1 MAAALN
7 GVFANTLQEKIRKSK
22 ILVVGA
28 GGIGCEILK
37 NLVLSGFPD
46 IEIIDLDTIDLSNL
60 NRQFLFHREH
70 VGKSKAQVARE
81 SALQFNPDVKIQA
94 YHDSIMA
101 TDYGVNFFK
110 KFDIVLNALDN
121 RAARNHVNRM
131 CLHAEVPLIESGTA
145 GYNGQVELIKK
156 GLTQCYECTPK
167 AKQKT
172 FPGCTI
178 RNTPSEPIHC
188 IVWAKHLFNQLF
200 GESVEDEDISPDMA
214 DPEGNTA
221 GDGEQ
226 EVKMDDNIPENE
238 SGNIV
243 RVNTRQWAKEADYD
257 AATLFNKF
265 FYDDIK
271 YLLSMSNLW
280 KERKAPTPLKW
291 DSVLVKKDNAENDI
305 SADAPKDTTQHYHK
319 VWSLAECSTVFA
331 DCIKKLKTSYL
342 KLNDGEALV
351 WDKDD
356 QPAMD
361 FVAACANIRAYIF
374 EIGRKSR
381 FEIKSMAGNII
392 PAIATTNAITAGV
405 VVLQAFKVLQGQL
418 EKCKSVYMRLRQ
430 NPRQQLL
437 VPEKI
442 LTAPNPKCIVCS
454 SEPAVHIRIDTKKM
468 RIKDFRDDVL
478 IKTLNM
484 VNPDVVEPNKGIVV
498 ISSEEG
504 ETECN
509 EDKLMSELGIVDG
522 VILKCDD
529 FFQNYELD
537 VVVIHF
543 DAERDESLFEV
554 ASESNQ
560 IKAKEIEPILA
571 ESNGNKKAESTGEEE
586 AEDGPSTSKKSRIT
600 EVVEDDDDLCLIE
613 DDDECNAED
622 KVVAATD
629 KKSRVAEEFEN
640 DEDLS
645 LIEDDDVCTVED
657 KVVAATDKLTVTS
670 PVKGATVP
678 KLSNKRK
685 PSPLTDDEVTEI
697 KDSDDEEIDGPTKSK
712 RFRSSP
718 PKDLNTSEVINI
730 D

>member
-7 GVFANTLQEKIRKSK
+7 GVFPSTLQENVQKSK

-81 SALQFNPDVKIQA
+81 SALQFNPDVNIKA
-94 YHDSIMA
+94 YHDSILS
-101 TDYGVNFFK
+101 TDYGVSFFK

-214 DPEGNTA
+214 DPEANTVDA
-221 GDGEQ
+221 EEKGESEDK
-226 EVKMDDNIPENE
+226 EVAKTIPETE
-238 SGNIV
+238 TGNV
-243 RVNTRQWAKEADYD
+243 ARVNTRQWAKDSSYD

-265 FYDDIK
+265 FFDDIN
-271 YLLSMSNLW
+271 YLLSMANLW

-291 DSVLVKKDNAENDI
+291 DNVLLKQDNGEGVTAEGL
-305 SADAPKDTTQHYHK
+305 KDTTKHYHK
-319 VWSLAECSTVFA
+319 VWSLAECATVFA
-331 DCIKKLKTSYL
+331 DCLKKLSASFL
-342 KLNDGEALV
+342 KLDDGESLV

-381 FEIKSMAGNII
+381 FEVKSMAGNII

-405 VVLQAFKVLQGQL
+405 VVLQTFKVLQGQL
-418 EKCKSVYMRLRQ
+418 DKCKSVYMRLRQ

-437 VPEKI
+437 VPEKF
-442 LTAPNPKCIVCS
+442 LTAPNPNCIVCS
-454 SEPAVHIRIDTKKM
+454 SEPAVHIRIDTKRM
-468 RIKDFRDDVL
+468 RIKDFRDEVL

-509 EDKLMSELGIVDG
+509 EEKLMSEMGIVDG
-522 VILKCDD
+522 VVLKCDD
-529 FFQNYELD
+529 FFQNYELE
-537 VVVIHF
+537 VIVIHF
-543 DAERDESLFEV
+543 DAERDEALFEV
-554 ASESNQ
+554 ASDSSQ
-560 IKAKEIEPILA
+560 IKQKGSEPA
-571 ESNGNKKAESTGEEE
+571 VKESNGKQPTKSTEEDDS
-586 AEDGPSTSKKSRIT
+586 ADGPSTSKKSRAT
-600 EVVEDDDDLCLIE
+600 EVVEDDDDDLCLIE
-613 DDDECNAED
+613 DDEDGNAE
-622 KVVAATD
+622 
-629 KKSRVAEEFEN
+629 E
-640 DEDLS
+640 
-645 LIEDDDVCTVED
+645 
-657 KVVAATDKLTVTS
+657 KVVAATDKLSVSS
-670 PVKGATVP
+670 PVKESPPPLQGGG
-678 KLSNKRK
+678 KRK
-685 PSPLTDDEVTEI
+685 PSETIDDDITEI
-697 KDSDDEEIDGPTKSK
+697 KDSDDEEDDGPTQIK
-712 RFRSSP
+712 RMRTDISNVSS
-718 PKDLNTSEVINI
+718 NEVINI

>member
-1 MAAALN
+1 MAASLN
-7 GVFANTLQEKIRKSK
+7 GIFPTSLQEKIKTSK
-22 ILVVGA
+22 LLVVGA

-81 SALQFNPDVKIQA
+81 SALQFNPDVKITA

-110 KFDIVLNALDN
+110 KFDVVLNALDN

-131 CLHAEVPLIESGTA
+131 CLNAEVPLIESGTA

-167 AKQKT
+167 AAQKS

-200 GESVEDEDISPDMA
+200 GETVDDEDISPDVA
-214 DPEGNTA
+214 DPEAQAEENDDLPAADAEGAGGDKKSKSQEDTVPKDGN
-221 GDGEQ
+221 
-226 EVKMDDNIPENE
+226 V
-238 SGNIV
+238 V
-243 RVNTRQWAKEADYD
+243 RVNTRQWAKDSNYD
-257 AATLFNKF
+257 AETLFNKF

-280 KERKAPTPLKW
+280 KTRKPPTPIKW
-291 DSVLVKKDNAENDI
+291 DNVLFKKDD
-305 SADAPKDTTQHYHK
+305 SVVDDSYMRQYHK
-319 VWSLAECSTVFA
+319 TWSLEECAGVFA
-331 DCIKKLKTSYL
+331 DCLKKLKINL
-342 KLNDGEALV
+342 EKLEEGDSLV

-361 FVAACANIRAYIF
+361 FVAACANIRGYIF
-374 EIGRKSR
+374 EIARKSR

-405 VVLQAFKVLQGQL
+405 VVMQTFKVLQNEL
-418 EKCKSVYMRLRQ
+418 EKCKSVYMRLRP

-437 VPEKI
+437 VPEKF
-442 LTAPNPKCIVCS
+442 LTTPNPNCYVCAA
-454 SEPAVHIRIDTKKM
+454 EPAIHLRIDTKRM
-468 RIKDFRDDVL
+468 HIKEFRDEVL

-484 VNPDVVEPNKGIVV
+484 VNPDVIIDAKGVVV

-509 EDKLMSELGIVDG
+509 EGKLLCEMDIVDG
-522 VILKCDD
+522 VLLKCDD
-529 FFQNYELD
+529 FFQNYELSIII
-537 VVVIHF
+537 IHI
-543 DAERDESLFEV
+543 DAERDEPMFEV
-554 ASESNQ
+554 IADKNQLKPKEESKDETNE
-560 IKAKEIEPILA
+560 KA
-571 ESNGNKKAESTGEEE
+571 NGKDDDMS
-586 AEDGPSTSKKSRIT
+586 DGPSTSKKARISD
-600 EVVEDDDDLCLIE
+600 VIDDDDDDLCVI
-613 DDDECNAED
+613 D
-622 KVVAATD
+622 
-629 KKSRVAEEFEN
+629 
-640 DEDLS
+640 
-645 LIEDDDVCTVED
+645 DDDVVEVKEPSSD
-657 KVVAATDKLTVTS
+657 ATTEQVTAATDKLKVTS
-670 PVKGATVP
+670 PDKPVAK
-678 KLSNKRK
+678 KRK
-685 PSPLTDDEVTEI
+685 PTDDDITEVL
-697 KDSDDEEIDGPTKSK
+697 DSDEENAPTQSK
-712 RFRSSP
+712 RSRTSA
-718 PKDLNTSEVINI
+718 PKASGEVINI

>member
-7 GVFANTLQEKIRKSK
+7 GVFPSTLQENVQKSK

-81 SALQFNPDVKIQA
+81 SALQFNPDVNIKA
-94 YHDSIMA
+94 YHDSIMS
-101 TDYGVNFFK
+101 TDYGVSFFK

-214 DPEGNTA
+214 DPEANTV
-221 GDGEQ
+221 DSEEKSENEDK
-226 EVKMDDNIPENE
+226 EVAKTIPETE
-238 SGNIV
+238 TGNV
-243 RVNTRQWAKEADYD
+243 ARVNTRQWAKDSSYD

-265 FYDDIK
+265 FFDDIN

-291 DSVLVKKDNAENDI
+291 DNVLIKQDNGVGVTAE
-305 SADAPKDTTQHYHK
+305 ALKDTTKHYHK
-319 VWSLAECSTVFA
+319 VWSLAECATVFG
-331 DCIKKLKTSYL
+331 DCLKKLSTSF
-342 KLNDGEALV
+342 LNLDDGESLV

-381 FEIKSMAGNII
+381 FEVKSMAGNII

-405 VVLQAFKVLQGQL
+405 VVLQTFKVLQGQL
-418 EKCKSVYMRLRQ
+418 DKCKSVYMRLRQ

-437 VPEKI
+437 VPEKF
-442 LTAPNPKCIVCS
+442 LTAPNPNCIVCS
-454 SEPAVHIRIDTKKM
+454 SEPAVHIRIDTKRM

-509 EDKLMSELGIVDG
+509 EEKLMSEMGIVDG
-522 VILKCDD
+522 VVLKCDD
-529 FFQNYELD
+529 FFQNYELE
-537 VVVIHF
+537 VIVIHF

-554 ASESNQ
+554 ASDSSQ
-560 IKAKEIEPILA
+560 IKQKDSEPVLK
-571 ESNGNKKAESTGEEE
+571 ESNGKQAAKQTEEDDS
-586 AEDGPSTSKKSRIT
+586 ADGPSTSKKSRVA
-600 EVVEDDDDLCLIE
+600 EVVDDDDDLCLIE
-613 DDDECNAED
+613 DDEDGNAE
-622 KVVAATD
+622 
-629 KKSRVAEEFEN
+629 EN
-640 DEDLS
+640 
-645 LIEDDDVCTVED
+645 
-657 KVVAATDKLTVTS
+657 VVAATDKLSVTS
-670 PVKGATVP
+670 PVKESP
-678 KLSNKRK
+678 PPLQRSIKRK
-685 PSPLTDDEVTEI
+685 PSETIVEDITEI
-697 KDSDDEEIDGPTKSK
+697 KDSDDEEDDGPTQIK
-712 RFRSSP
+712 RMRS
-718 PKDLNTSEVINI
+718 DTSNVFSNEVINI

>member
-1 MAAALN
+1 MAATLN
-7 GVFANTLQEKIRKSK
+7 GVFPTTLQEKVQQSK

-37 NLVLSGFPD
+37 NLVLSGFAD

-81 SALQFNPDVKIQA
+81 SALQFNPDVKIKA

-101 TDYGVNFFK
+101 TDYGVSFFK
-110 KFDIVLNALDN
+110 KFDVVLNALDN

-214 DPEGNTA
+214 DPEVNTA
-221 GDGEQ
+221 SGDGEQ
-226 EVKMDDNIPENE
+226 SEQKNNGAPTVPETE
-238 SGNIV
+238 SGNV
-243 RVNTRQWAKEADYD
+243 TRVNTRQWAKDSEYD

-265 FYDDIK
+265 FFDDIK

-291 DSVLVKKDNAENDI
+291 DNVLVQQNEAKNEILAEKDY
-305 SADAPKDTTQHYHK
+305 TRFYHS
-319 VWSLAECSTVFA
+319 VWSLAECAAVFK
-331 DCIKKLKTSYL
+331 DCLKKLSGQFL
-342 KLNDGEALV
+342 KLDDGEALV

-405 VVLQAFKVLQGQL
+405 VVLQTFKVLQGQL

-437 VPEKI
+437 VPEKF
-442 LTAPNPKCIVCS
+442 LTAPNPNCIVCS
-454 SEPAVHIRIDTKKM
+454 SEPAVHIRIDTKRM

-484 VNPDVVEPNKGIVV
+484 VNPDVVEPNKGIVI

-504 ETECN
+504 ETESN
-509 EDKLMSELGIVDG
+509 EEKLMSEMGIVDG
-522 VILKCDD
+522 VVLKCDD

-537 VVVIHF
+537 VIVIHF
-543 DAERDESLFEV
+543 DADREDDLFEV
-554 ASESNQ
+554 TSESNQ
-560 IKAKEIEPILA
+560 IKQKDDEKKEVAETNGKKPV
-571 ESNGNKKAESTGEEE
+571 ESNK
-586 AEDGPSTSKKSRIT
+586 EDDATAGPSTSKKSRVT
-600 EVVEDDDDLCLIE
+600 EVMDDDDDLCLIE
-613 DDDECNAED
+613 DDDDEC
-622 KVVAATD
+622 
-629 KKSRVAEEFEN
+629 SAEE
-640 DEDLS
+640 
-645 LIEDDDVCTVED
+645 
-657 KVVAATDKLTVTS
+657 KVTAATDKLTVTS
-670 PVKGATVP
+670 PIKEKMPEKVAA
-678 KLSNKRK
+678 KRK
-685 PSPLTDDEVTEI
+685 PSSPIDVDDDNDVTEI
-697 KDSDDEEIDGPTKSK
+697 KDSNDEDSDGPSQSK
-712 RFRSSP
+712 RLRVALP
-718 PKDLNTSEVINI
+718 TDTPNNDVINI